1 MAIEVSGLAQYYG
14 NRLESPRFSRGG
26 FSFEWFSGIILVK
39 YNLTEAQGARSGDRS
54 AEH

>member
-1 MAIEVSGLAQYYG
+1 MRVEKG
-14 NRLESPRFSRGG
+14 NVKVRNESLHKGRG